1 MSYRFSRTLVAVLL
15 SLAFSGS
22 LSAKETTKESVFK
35 PDEKERYE
43 QISNRA
49 DAVYKMILSEM
60 LLQKN
65 ATAESLALYAFILN
79 KESRPEIA
87 ERGMQ
92 IALEKGVVP

>member
-22 LSAKETTKESVFK
+22 LSAKEEIAKESVFK
-35 PDEKERYE
+35 PDDKERYE

-79 KESRPEIA
+79 
-87 ERGMQ
+87 
-92 IALEKGVVP
+92 